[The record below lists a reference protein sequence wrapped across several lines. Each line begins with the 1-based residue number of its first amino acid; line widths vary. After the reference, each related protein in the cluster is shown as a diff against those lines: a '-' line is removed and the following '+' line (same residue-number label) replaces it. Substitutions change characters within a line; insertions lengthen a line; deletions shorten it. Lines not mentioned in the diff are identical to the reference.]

1 MSTRRRHEISPF
13 NLSFLDVM
21 FCGFGAVV
29 LLVLV
34 INANT
39 VSSRHKINENLRAEV
54 NRLERQAKVNREHL
68 AEVKNS
74 LEQSNEEM
82 TITRG
87 RAERVL
93 VRIRELTRELAEMRK
108 QTLSH
113 KEHVNKL
120 QADLKTIDT
129 RHRRLGAKIKADQEH
144 GRHVRRFEGE
154 GNRQYLTGLKLGG
167 RRILLLVDVSASMLD
182 SSVVNIIRRRNMDEA
197 SRRMAPKW
205 QQARQTVAWLA
216 ANLPAAAKLQIIS
229 FAAEPKSL
237 AKSSSGNWIEATD
250 STQINAMIRQLNQT
264 IPAGGTSLENAFAAA
279 ASLSPRPDNIILLT
293 DGLPTRG
300 SSRPH
305 GNTVSGKQRAELF
318 SQAIKKLPAG
328 VPVNTILFPMEGDP
342 LAAALF
348 WKLAVNTRGSFFT
361 PTEDWP

>member
-1 MSTRRRHEISPF
+1 MRRRHEISPF

-39 VSSRHKINENLRAEV
+39 VSSRHKTHENLRAEV
-54 NRLERQAKVNREHL
+54 SRLERQAKVHREHL
-68 AEVKNS
+68 VEVKNS
-74 LEQSNEEM
+74 LEETNEEIVK
-82 TITRG
+82 TQG
-87 RAERVL
+87 RAKRVL
-93 VRIRELTRELAEMRK
+93 ARIRELTRELATLRE
-108 QTLSH
+108 QTLAG

-120 QADLKTIDT
+120 QTDLKTLDT
-129 RHRRLGAKIKADQEH
+129 THRRLGAKIKADQER

-167 RRILLLVDVSASMLD
+167 RRILLLVDTSASMLD
-182 SSVVNIIRRRNMDEA
+182 SSVVNIIRRRNLDEA

-205 QQARQTVAWLA
+205 RQARQTVAWLV
-216 ANLPAAAKLQIIS
+216 ANLPTSSKLQIIT
-229 FAAEPKSL
+229 FAARPESL
-237 AKSSSGNWIEATD
+237 AASAAGNWIKATD
-250 STQINAMIRQLNQT
+250 SEQINAMIRRLNQK

-279 ASLSPRPDNIILLT
+279 AALSPRPDNIILLT
-293 DGLPTRG
+293 DGLPTQG
-300 SSRPH
+300 SSRPRKSS
-305 GNTVSGKQRAELF
+305 VSGKQRAKLF
-318 SQAIKKLPAG
+318 RQAIKKLPDD

-342 LAAALF
+342 QAAALF

-361 PTEDWP
+361 PTRDWP